1 MLKLITVKHSFIVDV
16 IFKHNLNQTKFKH
29 VTIDGVCELHTEL
42 CLCPL
47 KSGGGG
53 QWQDNSWFHLFAMCN
68 YGCFL

>member
-1 MLKLITVKHSFIVDV
+1 MVSEE
-16 IFKHNLNQTKFKH
+16 
-29 VTIDGVCELHTEL
+29 GEVCELHTEL

-68 YGCFL
+68 YGCFLWKYVHSWAL